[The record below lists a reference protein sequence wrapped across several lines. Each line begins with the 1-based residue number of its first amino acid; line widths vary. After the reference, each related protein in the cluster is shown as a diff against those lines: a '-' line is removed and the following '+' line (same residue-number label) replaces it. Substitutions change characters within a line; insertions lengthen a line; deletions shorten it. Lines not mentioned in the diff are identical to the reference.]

1 MPVSRSLVSVLRTS
15 RATLSQPRGA
25 NPVNRVFGHDRFA
38 ARTYAT
44 VFERTKPHV
53 NIGESQNASF
63 QPVDLTFAGTIGHVD
78 HGKVMRF
85 HPSRDLCLIPPRPHL
100 QQPSQN
106 DKQKKAS
113 PSIWNMVRSTK
124 LPKNESEAL
133 PSPLHILNTK
143 PTLGT
148 TLTLTAPGMPI
159 TSKI

>member
-38 ARTYAT
+38 ARKYAT

-63 QPVDLTFAGTIGHVD
+63 QSVVLTFAGTIGHVD
-78 HGKVMRF
+78 HGKVIRLQ
-85 HPSRDLCLIPPRPHL
+85 PSHDLCLILFRPHL

-113 PSIWNMVRSTK
+113 PSIWNMAQLTK

-143 PTLGT
+143 PRLGI

-159 TSKI
+159 T